1 MESNIKKDAVIKL
14 KSIIMTKERELD
26 GVFEELD
33 GVVDISIINGIR
45 ESRERHLNVW
55 KYILNCVAST
65 DIK

>member
-1 MESNIKKDAVIKL
+1 MESNIKEDAVIKL
-14 KSIIMTKERELD
+14 ESILMTKERELD

-33 GVVDISIINGIR
+33 GVVDISTINRVR
-45 ESRERHLNVW
+45 ESRERHLKIW